1 MYTRKLLKNNIT
13 VGNVLGAV
21 AMLLAI
27 IFFFKYMSF
36 QDAKQ
41 DIDEMISDHGVLT
54 AEDKDKID
62 LFQPTLFMILGGSLA
77 FGAAVYVQMFMM
89 SLQMNVS
96 RKHLNIANL
105 ISQVVFSVFIVGTLV
120 AGQICSGLL
129 FSELCKDKYEWLSG
143 KYRDMMFD
151 LRLSGR
157 STSSFAQ
164 CVAASLALAFA
175 AAVVG
180 TLLVQVLQKYKG
192 GELAL
197 LLTVPPSVVLCLFI
211 VLLIFK
217 LTLVAMLA
225 FVGLIVLML
234 IAQWRMTKSHTIELM
249 SVKAVH

>member
-13 VGNVLGAV
+13 VGTVLGAV

-62 LFQPTLFMILGGSLA
+62 LFQPTLLMILGGSLV
-77 FGAAVYVQMFMM
+77 FGATVYVQMFMM

-157 STSSFAQ
+157 STS
-164 CVAASLALAFA
+164 
-175 AAVVG
+175 
-180 TLLVQVLQKYKG
+180 
-192 GELAL
+192 
-197 LLTVPPSVVLCLFI
+197 
-211 VLLIFK
+211 
-217 LTLVAMLA
+217 LVAQMVNNPPAMRETWVQSL
-225 FVGLIVLML
+225 GGKIP
-234 IAQWRMTKSHTIELM
+234 WRRDSYPLQYSCLENPMDRGAWRVQSMGSHSHSQTRL
-249 SVKAVH
+249 SD

>member
-1 MYTRKLLKNNIT
+1 MYTKKLLKTNLTVGSVFGMAVFLFCIIT
-13 VGNVLGAV
+13 VFRF
-21 AMLLAI
+21 I
-27 IFFFKYMSF
+27 SF

-105 ISQVVFSVFIVGTLV
+105 ISQVVFSVFIVGTFV

-157 STSSFAQ
+157 SMAPDQRHF
-164 CVAASLALAFA
+164 SLRK
-175 AAVVG
+175 
-180 TLLVQVLQKYKG
+180 QKRRQGRRGKSCRRA
-192 GELAL
+192 ERSACE
-197 LLTVPPSVVLCLFI
+197 TCDRRDH
-211 VLLIFK
+211 
-217 LTLVAMLA
+217 
-225 FVGLIVLML
+225 
-234 IAQWRMTKSHTIELM
+234 WRGNKDC
-249 SVKAVH
+249 AG